1 MEIEPIVEFII
12 EGRKR
17 GYRDDAIVRSLL
29 DKGYSEEDVLSAKA
43 IAGKPKRIDKRYKA
57 VKETRTSIVIV
68 LEDWLKDVLERMA
81 KHDRMTIYNEVKKTL
96 IRGIPLEYANAK
108 TKRQT
113 RIRKKLTPEQN
124 ALRRITNEKSERG
137 VKKVRKKASRQLKRI
152 IRRNDRLR
160 RRNYFNTPLR

>member
-1 MEIEPIVEFII
+1 MEIEPVVEFII
-12 EGRKR
+12 KARKR

-29 DKGYSEEDVLSAKA
+29 DKGYAEEDVLSAKA

-81 KHDRMTIYNEVKKTL
+81 EHDGLSLYNEVKKTL

-124 ALRRITNEKSERG
+124 ALRRITNDKSEKG
-137 VKKVRKKASRQLKRI
+137 VKKVRKKAARKLKKI
-152 IRRNDRLR
+152 IRKNERLR
-160 RRNYFNTPLR
+160 RRSEID

>member
-1 MEIEPIVEFII
+1 MEIEPVVEFII
-12 EGRKR
+12 KARKR

-29 DKGYSEEDVLSAKA
+29 DKGYAEEVVLSAKA

-68 LEDWLKDVLERMA
+68 LEDWLKETLERMA
-81 KHDRMTIYNEVKKTL
+81 EHDKLSLYNEVKKTL
-96 IRGIPLEYANAK
+96 IRGIPLQYANAK

-124 ALRRITNEKSERG
+124 ALRRITNEKSEKG
-137 VKKVRKKASRQLKRI
+137 VKRVRKKASRQLKKI
-152 IRRNDRLR
+152 IRRNDRLE
-160 RRNYFNTPLR
+160 RRNNSII